1 MMVQNDTLSS
11 FARFQRSRVTHLTRQ
26 PPRSTLACNYR
37 RTGLGDD
44 FYAGG
49 FAESY
54 ARGFLGGGGLST
66 AGVDR
71 FMRGLGVVKTAIVT
85 GATSGIGH
93 AAAIALSRAGWSVMV
108 TGRDEA
114 RARAVV
120 ESLEGE
126 GDFLAVDLDQPGSPE
141 RLVDR
146 SLERWGRLDLL
157 VNNAGIYSRG
167 TVADI
172 SEADYD
178 SLMNTNLR
186 AAVLLA
192 GAAVRVMR
200 AGEGGVI
207 VNVSS
212 EAGIVAV
219 PGQVIYNVSKAGLI
233 MLTKCIAVDHAKEGI
248 RAVTVCPG
256 TTWTPLVEEAIA
268 GAPDPAEHERALAS
282 SRPANRLGRPEE
294 IASAIVYAASEE
306 ASFLSGTEIVVDGG
320 YTAA

>member
-1 MMVQNDTLSS
+1 M
-11 FARFQRSRVTHLTRQ
+11 
-26 PPRSTLACNYR
+26 
-37 RTGLGDD
+37 
-44 FYAGG
+44 
-49 FAESY
+49 
-54 ARGFLGGGGLST
+54 LGGVGLSV
-66 AGVDR
+66 AWADR
-71 FMRGLGVVKTAIVT
+71 FVRGVEVVKTAIVT
-85 GATSGIGH
+85 GATSGIGR
-93 AAAIALSRAGWSVMV
+93 AAAIALGRAGWNIMV
-108 TGRDEA
+108 TGRDES
-114 RARAVV
+114 RGRAVV
-120 ESLEGE
+120 ESLDGE
-126 GDFLAVDLDQPGSPE
+126 GDFLAVDLDEPGSPE

-146 SLERWGRLDLL
+146 TVERWGRLDLL
-157 VNNAGIYSRG
+157 VNNAGIYARG
-167 TVADI
+167 TVADVA
-172 SEADYD
+172 EEDYD

-192 GAAVRVMR
+192 GAAVRAMR

-219 PGQVIYNVSKAGLI
+219 PQQVAYNVSKAGLV
-233 MLTKCIAVDHAKEGI
+233 MLTKSIAVDHAKDGI

-256 TTWTPLVEEAIA
+256 TTRTPLVEEAIA
-268 GAPDPAEHERALAS
+268 GAPDPAEHERVLAS